1 MCQRPQ
7 LSNERQ
13 RIVNIRKPRRAIF
26 LQVHVRK
33 SSIVQVHGQ
42 THVGESVAW
51 KQGTNRFEE
60 DLVFRVKEGILV
72 KSLYEFGALLA
83 GARLVAECAKDLN
96 FCLQHRNAVHR
107 EFTLQGDYHSVPIQF
122 LKSN

>member
-42 THVGESVAW
+42 THFGESVAW

-60 DLVFRVKEGILV
+60 DLVFRVKERILV
-72 KSLYEFGALLA
+72 KGFYEFGALLGRA
-83 GARLVAECAKDLN
+83 CMVAERTEDLN
-96 FCLQHRNAVHR
+96 LCLQHCNAVHG
-107 EFTLQGDYHSVPIQF
+107 EFTVQGDYHSVRIQF